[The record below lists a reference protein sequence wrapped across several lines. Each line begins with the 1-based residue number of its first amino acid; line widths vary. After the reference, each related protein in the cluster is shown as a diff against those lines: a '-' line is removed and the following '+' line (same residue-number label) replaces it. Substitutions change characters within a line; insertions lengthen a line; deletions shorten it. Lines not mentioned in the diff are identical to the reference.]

1 MADIEEQLTKHRI
14 AIEEL
19 VEKCAEKN
27 PEYAERL
34 RAQLDSVQP
43 GLDDLQDMLS
53 DADMGGEPPAE
64 EERHEERDEKDEGG
78 SE

>member
-1 MADIEEQLTKHRI
+1 MADIEERLTKHRI

-19 VEKCAEKN
+19 VEKCAESN

-43 GLDDLQDMLS
+43 GLDELQDMLS
-53 DADMGGEPPAE
+53 DADMGGEPPE
-64 EERHEERDEKDEGG
+64 ESDERESEKDEGG

>member
-1 MADIEEQLTKHRI
+1 MADVEEQLTKHRI

-19 VEKCAEKN
+19 VEKCAEHN

-53 DADMGGEPPAE
+53 DADMGGEPPE
-64 EERHEERDEKDEGG
+64 EKADEGEG
-78 SE
+78 EKEESE

>member
-1 MADIEEQLTKHRI
+1 MADIEEKLTKHRI

-19 VEKCAEKN
+19 VEKCAEQN

-53 DADMGGEPPAE
+53 DADMGGEPPKE
-64 EERHEERDEKDEGG
+64 EEARESEHEE
-78 SE
+78 

>member
-19 VEKCAEKN
+19 VEKCAESN
-27 PEYAERL
+27 PDYAERL

-64 EERHEERDEKDEGG
+64 EHEPEGEKDEGDG
-78 SE
+78 E

>member
-1 MADIEEQLTKHRI
+1 MADIEEKLTKHRI

-19 VEKCAEKN
+19 VESCAESN

-43 GLDDLQDMLS
+43 GLDELQDMLS
-53 DADMGGEPPAE
+53 DADMGGEPPE
-64 EERHEERDEKDEGG
+64 EEPEHESASEKDEGD

>member
-1 MADIEEQLTKHRI
+1 MADIEEKLTKHRI

-19 VEKCAEKN
+19 VEKCAESN

-43 GLDDLQDMLS
+43 GLDELQDMLS
-53 DADMGGEPPAE
+53 DADMGGEPPE
-64 EERHEERDEKDEGG
+64 EESDERESEKDEGG